1 MDVSCCLSG
10 LVLNS
15 LLVVVILFLFFF
27 FFNDRAGKGFQPV
40 FL

>member
-15 LLVVVILFLFFF
+15 LLVAILFLFFF
-27 FFNDRAGKGFQPV
+27 NDRVEKGFQPV